1 MSKREIYFWP
11 NYSKYNFNDVKIR
24 TELSYTKKLIEIFS
38 SLFDGLNY
46 DDLINYE
53 EIKYIDENINDKNI
67 INIYKKANFNLE
79 EKEKDTLNLIED
91 HLNKFIECF
100 EIKNTLKD
108 EYIPFLND
116 FEKILKGQDLNYIN
130 EIAYL
135 HQNILTEINLLF
147 DNFNNILNEQLS
159 FRNGYDYYSI
169 NNDYFESV
177 YENYSSQIEIC
188 FNFYK
193 KNT

>member
-1 MSKREIYFWP
+1 M
-11 NYSKYNFNDVKIR
+11 
-24 TELSYTKKLIEIFS
+24 
-38 SLFDGLNY
+38 
-46 DDLINYE
+46 
-53 EIKYIDENINDKNI
+53 
-67 INIYKKANFNLE
+67 
-79 EKEKDTLNLIED
+79 
-91 HLNKFIECF
+91 
-100 EIKNTLKD
+100 
-108 EYIPFLND
+108 
-116 FEKILKGQDLNYIN
+116 GQDLNYIN
-130 EIAYL
+130 EIAKL

-177 YENYSSQIEIC
+177 YENYSSQLEIC